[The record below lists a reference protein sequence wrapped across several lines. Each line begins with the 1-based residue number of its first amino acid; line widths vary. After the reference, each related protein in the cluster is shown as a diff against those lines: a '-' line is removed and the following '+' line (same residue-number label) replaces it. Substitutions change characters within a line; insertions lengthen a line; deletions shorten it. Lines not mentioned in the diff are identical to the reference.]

1 MTYRTK
7 LAVTA
12 ITLALSVSAFA
23 QTAKP
28 ARIRGTI
35 TSVTADMIVVH
46 RNSGDDAKIAITPKT
61 PVAAFKNIKLADIKK
76 GSFIGTAATTGVDGK
91 MTAREVVVFP
101 EAMRGTGEG
110 HYAWD
115 LGDNSTMTNANV
127 DSVLTATDG
136 RNLKL
141 SYKGGTSDI
150 IVPPNVP
157 VVTFTPATTADLL
170 VGKKVVVT
178 ATPASAGAYD
188 GLRVAVEKNGVA
200 PPM

>member
-1 MTYRTK
+1 MSYRSK

-12 ITLALSVSAFA
+12 IALALSASAFA
-23 QTAKP
+23 QDAKP
-28 ARIRGTI
+28 VRIRGTI
-35 TSVTADMIVVH
+35 SSISGDTMVVH
-46 RNSGDDAKIAITPKT
+46 RNSGDDAKIAITKDI
-61 PVAAFKNIKLADIKK
+61 PVGAFKNIKLADITK

-101 EAMRGTGEG
+101 ESKRGTGEG

-115 LGDNSTMTNANV
+115 LGNNSTMTNANV
-127 DSVLTATDG
+127 DSVLSSTDG

-157 VVTFTPATTADLL
+157 VVTFADATSADLL

-178 ATPASAGAYD
+178 AAAAGAGAYK